1 MMPRAT
7 ALLALALAAA
17 LHAAETPPADVAE
30 DRSPTQTGGRAA
42 PDASSG
48 GGGSPAA
55 AAPEPR
61 RALEDQLAQEKAR
74 LASMEAQ
81 LKEEQARSATR
92 AAVPEPEAKPKPE
105 PKPEAK
111 PDAALIG
118 RPSLAAADALYGLG
132 RYSEARPVYEAAAK
146 AASRDAIDRI
156 WALLQAGN
164 CARRLGQLDAAL
176 ALFQKVIA
184 EYPEPPWFKEQVTW
198 ALRTTQW
205 QKRWHRQTTEAGD

>member
-1 MMPRAT
+1 MIPRAT

-30 DRSPTQTGGRAA
+30 DRSP
-42 PDASSG
+42 
-48 GGGSPAA
+48 AA

-61 RALEDQLAQEKAR
+61 RALEDQLAQEQAR

-81 LKEEQARSATR
+81 LKEEQARAATR
-92 AAVPEPEAKPKPE
+92 AAVPEPEAKPKAE

-111 PDAALIG
+111 PDAALIA
-118 RPSLAAADALYGLG
+118 RPSIAAADTLYGLG
-132 RYSEARPVYEAAAK
+132 RYAEARPVYEAAEP
-146 AASRDAIDRI
+146 ASGDAIDRI

-164 CARRLGQLDAAL
+164 CARRLGQLDAAA
-176 ALFQKVIA
+176 ALFQKILA
-184 EYPEPPWFKEQVTW
+184 EYPERPWFKEQVAW

-205 QKRWHRQTTEAGD
+205 QKRWHRQTTEAGE